1 LLAGDAVKAPKSNA
15 SSELFQPAPAIAG
28 GRCLTKGLSGVD
40 DVSIRARHCCVAA
53 EPKLHV
59 FSRGEHAYSSGSVF
73 FPRWFLTR
81 FLRSALCLLHT
92 AVEVEQAVM
101 VAALLDLIEERRWPK
116 ADNASA

>member
-1 LLAGDAVKAPKSNA
+1 MGAPRLMLGKSG
-15 SSELFQPAPAIAG
+15 LVGMG
-28 GRCLTKGLSGVD
+28 G
-40 DVSIRARHCCVAA
+40 VAA

>member
-1 LLAGDAVKAPKSNA
+1 MPVRS
-15 SSELFQPAPAIAG
+15 
-28 GRCLTKGLSGVD
+28 
-40 DVSIRARHCCVAA
+40 VSHCRSDRVRLKVPTATLCVAA